1 MNAFIEGLS
10 SIIKPVNKSKV
21 ILPFTKEKNYKI
33 DLCRVINETFKKI
46 DKEIE
51 KFSIHNEDF
60 EVNQKLL
67 YSIMY
72 IGRFTSF
79 EETISILKIYKKVL
93 NMGVMNSVNLNCYKK
108 LKKINLHNDFFDNLE
123 QIAYKKY
130 YKEFY
135 HLSDF
140 NEITKKASM
149 LIFAYS
155 GDKLKY
161 INSVA
166 EECIGY
172 SLFELQSNGLE
183 SICCPS
189 YSKILTRLRLSTNK
203 CSKPVKDEI
212 KIKDKSGNFKWM
224 YISKGDISTG
234 SEDSTIIFAFDIT
247 EKKRMQQELVKSEKR
262 YKTVLDL
269 MPDALFICEEEKI
282 VYTNNSGIEL
292 LGGDS
297 LEKIKDKSFYEFFNY
312 NRDSKSKVKVR
323 VSDLENKRDNK
334 TIKIKLKRKKD
345 RRNLNLEIKCAL
357 IPYKGKKALL
367 SIVRDITESNKIDRL
382 QKKVL
387 EKTLLLKQARELD
400 KIKSE
405 IFSNIS
411 HEIRTPLN
419 IIFSANQF
427 MIKLIKEDI
436 EVEQKK
442 DKLREYINMSMQNSY
457 RILRLVNNIIDLSRV
472 ELGYM
477 PLELKCYN
485 IVEVVE
491 DITMAVSNY
500 LHDREVNLVFDTNV
514 EEKYMY
520 FDLDKIKR
528 VMLNLLSNAIK
539 FSGSGSEVL
548 VNLNASKNKVV
559 ISVKDNGIG
568 IPKNKQKEIF
578 KIFTQ
583 VDKSFSRM
591 AEGTGV
597 GLSVVNAFVKMHSG
611 RVYVNSEFGGGS
623 EFVIDIPCSKYSLK
637 EEEKINNLNLVEE
650 KDMLSIEFSD
660 IYNN

>member
-1 MNAFIEGLS
+1 M
-10 SIIKPVNKSKV
+10 
-21 ILPFTKEKNYKI
+21 
-33 DLCRVINETFKKI
+33 
-46 DKEIE
+46 
-51 KFSIHNEDF
+51 
-60 EVNQKLL
+60 
-67 YSIMY
+67 
-72 IGRFTSF
+72 
-79 EETISILKIYKKVL
+79 
-93 NMGVMNSVNLNCYKK
+93 
-108 LKKINLHNDFFDNLE
+108 
-123 QIAYKKY
+123 
-130 YKEFY
+130 
-135 HLSDF
+135 
-140 NEITKKASM
+140 
-149 LIFAYS
+149 
-155 GDKLKY
+155 
-161 INSVA
+161 
-166 EECIGY
+166 
-172 SLFELQSNGLE
+172 
-183 SICCPS
+183 
-189 YSKILTRLRLSTNK
+189 
-203 CSKPVKDEI
+203 
-212 KIKDKSGNFKWM
+212 
-224 YISKGDISTG
+224 
-234 SEDSTIIFAFDIT
+234 
-247 EKKRMQQELVKSEKR
+247 
-262 YKTVLDL
+262 
-269 MPDALFICEEEKI
+269 
-282 VYTNNSGIEL
+282 
-292 LGGDS
+292 
-297 LEKIKDKSFYEFFNY
+297 
-312 NRDSKSKVKVR
+312 
-323 VSDLENKRDNK
+323 
-334 TIKIKLKRKKD
+334 
-345 RRNLNLEIKCAL
+345 
-357 IPYKGKKALL
+357 
-367 SIVRDITESNKIDRL
+367 RDITESNKIDRL

-427 MIKLIKEDI
+427 MIKLIQEDI

-539 FSGSGSEVL
+539 FSGRGSEVL